1 MSFSLRGP
9 DRKYIGEIKK
19 LTYEKL
25 AKAVA
30 KSVDATIKETK
41 VEIKSAMASAKLGK
55 LSGAIGS
62 GSDVSRN
69 RVPDINQVG
78 VARWRAGGFIVARG
92 NSLRTS
98 GALDAYI
105 NGAVITPK
113 KGRWLWISTKEIP
126 RRVGRY
132 RMTPA
137 LYVKGGFEKKIGELT
152 FVKGK
157 NAGEAFLIA
166 RNVQVNKAL
175 GFGRAQRIPKTGNLR
190 PGKVKRDTIIAFI
203 GIRVTRRD
211 SRFNPVAIGT
221 RVAQGLPAKIVKY
234 LTGNITPRRQ
244 NGPIVIS
251 TSTSFTI

>member
-41 VEIKSAMASAKLGK
+41 VEIKGAMSSAKLGK

-92 NSLRTS
+92 NSARTG

-137 LYVKGGFEKKIGELT
+137 LYVKGGFEKKIGPLV
-152 FVKGK
+152 FIPGK
-157 NAGEAFLIA
+157 HSGKAFLIVPS
-166 RNVQVNKAL
+166 VQVNKA
-175 GFGRAQRIPKTGNLR
+175 GVRAQAIPRNGNLR
-190 PGKVKRDTIIAFI
+190 PGKTRKDFIVAFI
-203 GIRVTRRD
+203 GIRVTRREA
-211 SRFNPVAIGT
+211 RFNPVVIGA
-221 RVAQGLPAKIVKY
+221 RVAQDLPAKVARY
-234 LTGNITPRRQ
+234 LTGNITPKRQ
-244 NGPIVIS
+244 NGPIIFS
-251 TSTSFTI
+251 TSTGTFTP